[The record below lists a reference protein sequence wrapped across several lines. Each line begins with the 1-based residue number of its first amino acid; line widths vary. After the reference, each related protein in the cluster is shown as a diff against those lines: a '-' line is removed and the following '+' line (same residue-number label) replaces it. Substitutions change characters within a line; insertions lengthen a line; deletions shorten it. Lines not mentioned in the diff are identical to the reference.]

1 MGETVDDEGRTV
13 VNDAGSGACG
23 TASAPPAGEAE
34 ANVMAAGAP
43 PAGAGDGMSV
53 SILVPTY
60 NRANYIGECL
70 DSLLAQTE
78 PALEIIVIDD
88 GSEDGT
94 ADLLRA
100 YGERIRYVRKENGGK
115 PSAVNLGL
123 ALARGQLIW
132 IFDDDDVALP
142 DAIAS
147 RTAALRAR
155 PDAGFVF
162 SSHYYGSD
170 DAQGRIVRGRPHV
183 APAYGD
189 DRFFAEL
196 MKGCFFHLATALV
209 RAEVYREVGGFDAE
223 LLSSEDYDMQLRLA
237 RHCPAAFSP
246 APSFIFRQHGGLR
259 GAKAIRYAGR
269 QRASVFRRF
278 DQRVGRK
285 LRATLPLGDYLV
297 PRQPGALAAEATR
310 QALLARMVV
319 MGSKG
324 CIAELFDDLRTLLGS
339 PGRDDVLHEHEAA
352 SVTAAICTGYAA
364 EACRAEWADFM
375 REVATLKRYAAG
387 GAAIRALAR
396 GFYRMARGYPGSFAL
411 RAARLRA
418 AAQLHLSALRAAAAR
433 DVT

>member
-1 MGETVDDEGRTV
+1 MSTSIETMK
-13 VNDAGSGACG
+13 VNS
-23 TASAPPAGEAE
+23 PAAE
-34 ANVMAAGAP
+34 
-43 PAGAGDGMSV
+43 DLSV
-53 SILVPTY
+53 SVLIPTF
-60 NRANYIGECL
+60 NRANYLGECL

-100 YGERIRYVRKENGGK
+100 YGERIRYVRKDNGGK

-147 RTAALRAR
+147 RTAALRVR

-162 SSHYYGSD
+162 SPHYYGSD

-183 APAYGD
+183 VPACGGE
-189 DRFFAEL
+189 RFFAEL

-209 RAEVYREVGGFDAE
+209 RAEVYRAVGGFDAE

-237 RHCPAAFSP
+237 RYCPAVFSP
-246 APSFIFRQHGGLR
+246 APSFIFRQHAGPR
-259 GAKAIRYAGR
+259 GARLIRYAGKE
-269 QRASVFRRF
+269 RARVFRKF

-285 LRATLPLGDYLV
+285 LRATLALGEYLV
-297 PRQPGALAAEATR
+297 PRQSGALSAEATR

-339 PGRDDVLHEHEAA
+339 PERDGVLHAHEAA
-352 SVTAAICTGYAA
+352 AVTAAISTGYAA
-364 EACRAEWADFM
+364 EACRAEWAAFM
-375 REVATLKRYAAG
+375 REVMTLRRYAG
-387 GAAIRALAR
+387 GGTAIRALAR
-396 GFYRMARGYPGSFAL
+396 GFYRMARGYPGSL
-411 RAARLRA
+411 VQRAARLRA
-418 AAQLHLSALRAAAAR
+418 AARLFLSGLRRVDAR
-433 DVT
+433 DIY